1 MSKILSFKREYVSYG
16 AVLLFGLLLSALA
29 ANAATT
35 ISSAVLTAGG
45 TITVPAAYSL
55 DTAAA
60 GRLNISTTTATG
72 ITIGST
78 SMTSAIVL
86 GRDFTVPAAYG
97 MDTAAA
103 GILNIGTTT
112 ATTINIGRSGQ
123 TAALL
128 GDSTVAGTLGVTGAT
143 TLASTTATEFKV
155 GQVGTSLTRVVAGY
169 CVTASASIAAAT
181 FPASTGN
188 FATTTSTFLSCTP
201 SGGASVLSGTGD
213 RVFVSATSSLPS
225 YVLIQSA
232 SSTAG
237 NLISVQVVNT
247 STSTPVAA
255 TIYAF
260 NFFAFQ

>member
-55 DTAAA
+55 DTAA
-60 GRLNISTTTATG
+60 TG

-97 MDTAAA
+97 IDTAAA

-112 ATTINIGRSGQ
+112 ATTINIG
-123 TAALL
+123 
-128 GDSTVAGTLGVTGAT
+128 
-143 TLASTTATEFKV
+143 
-155 GQVGTSLTRVVAGY
+155 
-169 CVTASASIAAAT
+169 
-181 FPASTGN
+181 
-188 FATTTSTFLSCTP
+188 
-201 SGGASVLSGTGD
+201 
-213 RVFVSATSSLPS
+213 
-225 YVLIQSA
+225 
-232 SSTAG
+232 
-237 NLISVQVVNT
+237 
-247 STSTPVAA
+247 
-255 TIYAF
+255 
-260 NFFAFQ
+260 

>member
-16 AVLLFGLLLSALA
+16 AGLLFGAFA

-60 GRLNISTTTATG
+60 GRLNIGTTTATG

-128 GDSTVAGTLGVTGAT
+128 GDSTVAGTL
-143 TLASTTATEFKV
+143 
-155 GQVGTSLTRVVAGY
+155 
-169 CVTASASIAAAT
+169 
-181 FPASTGN
+181 
-188 FATTTSTFLSCTP
+188 
-201 SGGASVLSGTGD
+201 
-213 RVFVSATSSLPS
+213 
-225 YVLIQSA
+225 
-232 SSTAG
+232 
-237 NLISVQVVNT
+237 
-247 STSTPVAA
+247 
-255 TIYAF
+255 
-260 NFFAFQ
+260 